1 MNLLLDAHT
10 FIWFVSGDSK
20 LSLKAKQ
27 EIENPG
33 NLIFFSIASLWEMSL
48 KIKIGKL
55 SIQKPFEKVINDVTD
70 NGIEILPINFT
81 HLIEN
86 TKLPFHHRDPFDR
99 IIISQSLVEN
109 MNIVSRDIIFDKYLS
124 SRIS

>member
-10 FIWFVSGDSK
+10 FIWFVSGDSN
-20 LSLKAKQ
+20 LSLKARQ

-55 SIQKPFEKVINDVTD
+55 SIQKPFEEVINDVTE
-70 NGIEILPINFT
+70 NGIEILPISFT

-99 IIISQSLVEN
+99 IIISQSIVEN
-109 MNIVSRDIIFDKYLS
+109 MNIVSRDAIFDKYLS
-124 SRIS
+124 SRIW